1 MRVCVSCVCVCCIR
15 TVPQRCCPLFGARQS
30 RKFKPNSCCVLAS
43 CLHRCESELCCSKPN
58 PNLGWEMREFELSCC
73 ELSWRVG
80 ELPKATIQMQD
91 IQRVLSLPSRPLE
104 FELVTR
110 VKGNKARARCHRA
123 FSFCCYLII
132 CTSLPT
138 QWTLLKNHILTS

>member
-1 MRVCVSCVCVCCIR
+1 
-15 TVPQRCCPLFGARQS
+15 
-30 RKFKPNSCCVLAS
+30 
-43 CLHRCESELCCSKPN
+43 
-58 PNLGWEMREFELSCC
+58 MREFELSCC

-123 FSFCCYLII
+123 FSCV
-132 CTSLPT
+132 
-138 QWTLLKNHILTS
+138 TLLSAHHYQHSGLF